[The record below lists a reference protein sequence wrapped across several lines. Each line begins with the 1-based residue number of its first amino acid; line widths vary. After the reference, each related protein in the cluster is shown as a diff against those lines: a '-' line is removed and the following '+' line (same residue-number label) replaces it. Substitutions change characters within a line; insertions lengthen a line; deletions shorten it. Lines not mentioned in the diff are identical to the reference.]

1 MRKKMA
7 VVNKTISK
15 YRNYHDYLLRN
26 GYTVVGNKYYKNGFF
41 YTPHF
46 YDDFSCLELVNPVDQ
61 TLTGYNYIE
70 QMLYVALEGGVAVC

>member
-1 MRKKMA
+1 MA
-7 VVNKTISK
+7 EVNKSK

-26 GYTVVGNKYYKNGFF
+26 GYTVVGKKYYKNGFF

-46 YDDFSCLELVNPVDQ
+46 YDDFSCLEVDPVEQ
-61 TLTGYNYIE
+61 TPTGYNYIE

>member
-1 MRKKMA
+1 MA

-15 YRNYHDYLLRN
+15 YRNYHDY
-26 GYTVVGNKYYKNGFF
+26 
-41 YTPHF
+41 